1 VENSEKENLREVL
14 SAIRNMVRDET
25 RAKFPETAK
34 PKPDLKKAAPSKPK
48 KADVKQNL
56 PAKVLIL
63 HPHMRVTPKVII
75 LDAAARISPE
85 KPATSRE
92 GVAIANLSIDEGIL
106 RDIVREVVREQLRGE
121 LGREIIGAVKQ
132 DVALLL
138 EKSR

>member
-1 VENSEKENLREVL
+1 
-14 SAIRNMVRDET
+14 MVRDET

-34 PKPDLKKAAPSKPK
+34 PRPILRKVTPTKPEK
-48 KADVKQNL
+48 VKVTPNL

-63 HPHMRVTPKVII
+63 HPHMRVPPKVFI
-75 LDAAARISPE
+75 LDAASRIPPE
-85 KPATSRE
+85 KPASSKE

-121 LGREIIGAVKQ
+121 LGRDIIGAVKQ